1 MLDSYSILKLKYLNE
16 FRHLYSMKS
25 NSGGSF
31 TLPNSVCVY
40 LFVYLCTCMKT
51 RVQLWTSQSLSTF
64 FFFPTVESLTSPVD
78 DSFRR
83 MGGQHASGITS
94 CPCLTN
100 TRVVGNAATLS
111 FSPCALV
118 IPTQVIMLAWW
129 AFYLLFSQSLLPS
142 SLCQDKLLLI
152 VW

>member
-1 MLDSYSILKLKYLNE
+1 M
-16 FRHLYSMKS
+16 
-25 NSGGSF
+25 NSDICIVWKVIQEALSLF
-31 TLPNSVCVY
+31 PTLCVCTCVY
-40 LFVYLCTCMKT
+40 TCVHVWKPE
-51 RVQLWTSQSLSTF
+51 VSFGLLSQSLSTF
-64 FFFPTVESLTSPVD
+64 FFFFFSTVGSLTSPVD

-83 MGGQHASGITS
+83 MGGQQASGITS

-111 FSPCALV
+111 FSTCALV

-142 SLCQDKLLLI
+142 SLCKDKLYIIPQPQGLCLNI
-152 VW
+152 